1 MPPGNS
7 FALLQQLAE
16 QRRDNGTRKLGAA
29 LARFREANDRLQ
41 LLIDYRSDYQ
51 ARLGRA
57 ARDGIQGAGLRNY
70 QSFLANLE
78 RAIEQQSRTVAD
90 LADEVE
96 RLRAEIAHEQRQVE
110 SFTVLL
116 RRRARPRTSARTDGR
131 SRCRTSSPPIPSCAS
146 PAGRGVTTDSHGV
159 VDDPQHHRCDGTPA
173 VFGHDRRHERVGRHP
188 RRRRDAGRR
197 GRGGFRAGAVGRR

>member
-16 QRRDNGTRKLGAA
+16 QRRDNGTRKLGIT

-110 SFTVLL
+110 SFSVLL
-116 RRRARPRTSARTDGR
+116 RRRARAENQRENRRAQSLQDELATNSVMRL
-131 SRCRTSSPPIPSCAS
+131 SRRE
-146 PAGRGVTTDSHGV
+146 GG
-159 VDDPQHHRCDGTPA
+159 DD
-173 VFGHDRRHERVGRHP
+173 
-188 RRRRDAGRR
+188 
-197 GRGGFRAGAVGRR
+197 